1 MPFVARLSYLGLLEA
16 WTAGRPRISD
26 WWARVQDW
34 PSFRR
39 GLHDLIT
46 EAEFADMRTHG
57 PKIRA
62 DVGGM
67 ARGIAGCAKPHRF
80 RAAGHDD
87 GLCRVL

>member
-16 WTAGRPRISD
+16 WTSARPRINE
-26 WWARVQDW
+26 WWMRAHEW

-46 EAEFADMRTHG
+46 ETEFAEMRTHG

-62 DVGGM
+62 DVELLI
-67 ARGIAGCAKPHRF
+67 ARVRNGPP
-80 RAAGHDD
+80 
-87 GLCRVL
+87 